1 MKKKVINGWVSR
13 SCTTPG
19 GVIGWHN
26 EFDEELVT
34 GPLPIFRLKGKKCDW
49 GEGGN
54 IWPPKKVKITIE
66 LED

>member
-13 SCTTPG
+13 TCTACNEMF
-19 GVIGWHN
+19 GWVN
-26 EFDEELVT
+26 ELDEELVT

-49 GEGGN
+49 GDGGN